1 MTTPGRDKV
10 AVAALIQSAAAR
22 KQKTKEKI
30 ERGKAEALRLIKEND
45 GIYPA
50 NGGRLTQAEVCR
62 LGGVDPTILG
72 GKPHRETTRVELN
85 SWLDQ
90 VSSGLAKGKRRV
102 RKKINGQ
109 VAIWKALYEEVLD
122 SFSIVELEL
131 AQTKQELAACQ
142 AELNDIRR
150 SQV

>member
-1 MTTPGRDKV
+1 MTPPDRDSP
-10 AVAALIQSAAAR
+10 AITALIQYAAAR
-22 KQKTKEKI
+22 KQETKAKI

-72 GKPHRETTRVELN
+72 GTAHRKTTRVELN

-90 VSSGLAKGKRRV
+90 VSHGLAKGKRRV
-102 RKKINGQ
+102 RNKVNGQ
-109 VAIWKALYEEVLD
+109 VATWKALYEEVLD
-122 SFSIVELEL
+122 SFAIVELEL
-131 AQTKQELAACQ
+131 AETRQKLAACQ
-142 AELNDIRR
+142 AELNEIRR
-150 SQV
+150 PQD